1 VPRRLGRVGADGW
14 QSHLAW
20 HDRPIEA
27 KIRIRRGDHEIEC
40 TADEAFLADKL
51 PALAAKLI
59 AVLETGAVPE
69 APPEPPGDAPGVR
82 IVGHV
87 RDYWSGARL
96 GGATVGTAG
105 LDPELSAASDAA
117 GRFELSGGAAVA
129 SGFLRVTRLSGHV
142 DTTSGPVMFSGTQS
156 PPALAQTDL
165 NRQYAIV
172 GRVQDPGTVFVV
184 AHLQDAAGNPLE
196 SIPAADITL
205 TTLDGQPVGEG
216 PFFFGAAGDIQPQ
229 AVLQRSQGFD
239 GRARAAFLNVP
250 PGRLVLA
257 VRTARTALDAAPGA
271 VVTG

>member
-1 VPRRLGRVGADGW
+1 VPRRLGRVGAGGW
-14 QSHLAW
+14 RSHLAW

-27 KIRIRRGDHEIEC
+27 KIRIRRGDYEIEC
-40 TADEAFLADKL
+40 AADEAFLEGKL

-59 AVLETGAVPE
+59 AVLENGAE
-69 APPEPPGDAPGVR
+69 REGPPQPPAETGVR
-82 IVGHV
+82 VTGHV

-96 GGATVGTAG
+96 GGATVSTAG

-117 GRFELSGGAAVA
+117 GRFELSGESAVT
-129 SGFLRVTRLSGHV
+129 SGFLRVGAVSGHV
-142 DTTSGPVMFSGTQS
+142 ETTSGPLMFSGTQS

-172 GRVQDPGTVFVV
+172 GRREEPGTVFVI

-205 TTLDGQPVGEG
+205 STLDGQPVGDG

-229 AVLQRSQGFD
+229 AVLQRSQGFE